1 MYTYP
6 GWRDVSVCVP
16 RQLSLLALLLLVAN
30 ACLLATPASA
40 RAGEPLQ
47 IDGKATTG
55 NAGLTFAIFIPS
67 VLRILENTHPAIL
80 QALAP
85 PDATESS
92 NTPTMPS
99 QSVSA
104 LQRLVLVSTLGKG
117 FCMDLHLTQVQ
128 VTNWRLTSSSSNA
141 GIWTEATEGGYR
153 LCARKAGR
161 YEVSLQHNFELT
173 QSAYPTAKYRMNWPV
188 NVSLANP

>member
-1 MYTYP
+1 M
-6 GWRDVSVCVP
+6 
-16 RQLSLLALLLLVAN
+16 LALLLLIAS
-30 ACLLATPASA
+30 ACLLTIPASA
-40 RAGEPLQ
+40 RASEPLQ
-47 IDGKATTG
+47 MDGQARPV

-67 VLRILENTHPAIL
+67 VLRILENTHPAVL
-80 QALAP
+80 QAFGP
-85 PDATESS
+85 PDATESAS
-92 NTPTMPS
+92 VATMPNL
-99 QSVSA
+99 SVSA
-104 LQRLVLVSTLGKG
+104 LQRIVLMSTLGKG
-117 FCMDLHLTQVQ
+117 FCMDLRLTQVQ
-128 VTNWRLTSSSSNA
+128 VTNWRLTSSSSST